1 MAGRISK
8 PESALNPEYFL
19 ISRRLGFRAWREEDL
34 PLAMALWTDARVTG
48 LFGGPYTG
56 EQVRA
61 RLEREMTMQREFG
74 MQYWPV
80 FLIAGGQH
88 VGVCGLRPW
97 RVEERVPEL
106 GYHLRPEFWGQ
117 GLAVEA
123 GQAAIEFGFARLGA
137 SAIFAGHHPEN
148 AASRKVL
155 LKLGFRYTGD
165 AVFPET
171 GILEPTY
178 RLEAGSVRDGRGK
191 LHERI

>member
-1 MAGRISK
+1 MQS
-8 PESALNPEYFL
+8 EYFL
-19 ISRRLGFRAWREEDL
+19 ISERLGFRAWREQDL
-34 PLAMALWTDARVTG
+34 PLAMELWTDARVTE
-48 LFGGPYTG
+48 LFGGPYTADK
-56 EQVRA
+56 VRS
-61 RLEREMTMQREFG
+61 RLQREMSTQREFG

-80 FLIAGGQH
+80 FLLAGGQH

-97 RVEERVPEL
+97 RIEEKVPEL

-123 GQAAIEFGFARLGA
+123 GTAAIEYGFAQLGA
-137 SAIFAGHHPEN
+137 KAIFAGHHPEN

-165 AVFPET
+165 EVFPET

-178 RLEAGSVRDGRGK
+178 RLEAGELQARSG
-191 LHERI
+191 

>member
-1 MAGRISK
+1 M
-8 PESALNPEYFL
+8 EYFL
-19 ISRRLGFRAWREEDL
+19 ASDRLGFRAWREEDL
-34 PLAMALWTDARVTG
+34 PLAIELWTDAQVAR
-48 LFGGPYTG
+48 LLSGGPYTP
-56 EQVRA
+56 ERVRA
-61 RLEREMTMQREFG
+61 RLEREMTTQREFE

-80 FLIAGGQH
+80 FLLGSGRH

-97 RVEERVPEL
+97 LVEERIPEL

-123 GQAAIEFGFARLGA
+123 GRAAIEFGFGRLGA
-137 SAIFAGHHPEN
+137 KAIFAGHHPEN

-165 AVFPET
+165 EVFPET

-178 RLEAGSVRDGRGK
+178 RLESGSLQD
-191 LHERI
+191 